1 MLKLTGR
8 LPHPVTAQW
17 RGVLGDRTTAT
28 LSAAMEER
36 VQWPDGAGG
45 KRCTGSRGVWPRP
58 VFKWAGP
65 TVGVGASYKHT
76 QQWVT
81 QSWPTLSPRAP
92 PAVATGGGWTIL
104 CTHQV
109 HPALVQK
116 PTVLQSQ
123 QPQVPRDSIWRQ
135 LGDQ

>member
-1 MLKLTGR
+1 MAISGYSSPEQQSSVVRSSSRST
-8 LPHPVTAQW
+8 PAYTNA
-17 RGVLGDRTTAT
+17 RTTAT

-81 QSWPTLSPRAP
+81 QSVAP
-92 PAVATGGGWTIL
+92 PYRTLFCSVALCCGSPVRPGHHPQWLLVDGGPNRGT
-104 CTHQV
+104 
-109 HPALVQK
+109 
-116 PTVLQSQ
+116 
-123 QPQVPRDSIWRQ
+123 R
-135 LGDQ
+135 

>member
-1 MLKLTGR
+1 MLQSHEPQAPRDAICWTQLGGR
-8 LPHPVTAQW
+8 APPARAQ
-17 RGVLGDRTTAT
+17 
-28 LSAAMEER
+28 
-36 VQWPDGAGG
+36 DGAGG
-45 KRCTGSRGVWPRP
+45 KRCTSSRGVSPRP
-58 VFKWAGP
+58 VFKWVGP
-65 TVGVGASYKHT
+65 TVGVGASCKHT